1 MSTIRDP
8 ATITKVGRQMMT
20 AGGDITYTKATLY
33 GQDIS
38 HLTKDQLESLTSIGN
53 PLVTVPLGISDKN
66 DNGNGTTVI
75 LEATFQNSN
84 LKADLPYTAVGFFA
98 KRGDDAEKLIAVGV
112 ATEGAYLAAAS
123 PNGIATDALDI
134 KVAIAIGD
142 SANVTAMIDPAGS
155 VTPAALHN
163 AITDVK
169 SEMKT
174 GLDTKADKSTVDSD
188 VKSINDT
195 LATKA
200 DKQTVTDDLA
210 TKADKTDVDA
220 QIGTVNKSVS
230 DLSDTVKANKDDADK
245 TLATKA
251 DKATVESELSTK
263 ANQSDLDKT
272 NAEVAKKASTT
283 DVNSQLA
290 TKADAKDVTDAL
302 ALKDDTVDVDK
313 KISNVTNSVNSLSST
328 VTSNKSATDTAL
340 GTKANANDVANSF
353 EEVRNRVKKLEG
365 QQELT
370 APDFNTL
377 TSTGIYMIE
386 NPTSG
391 KNSPSNGNWGILV
404 VSRGT
409 TGSDSRILQEYYP
422 DSGDLPYFR
431 MSGPGGVWRDWK
443 QLSDQSEINSLRD
456 AVNTKV
462 DKTDVAKDIDTVN
475 KSISSMSATITANQ
489 KATDTALDT
498 KADKTTVNQELA
510 TKANSIDV
518 DDKLAAKADSA
529 DVTKQIKTITDLA
542 NSKADQTALDATNAT
557 VATKANS
564 TDVYTKTD
572 TDKLLDAKADKAA
585 VEQSLSTKANSAD
598 VDKKL
603 DKKADKSSVDAKIN
617 AIDFSKI
624 KFRKQRVNSDGQ
636 AADTTWSAT
645 KNSDGSYTIDI
656 YQDDWT
662 AYKVAS
668 LLQAITTKADQ
679 SSLDA
684 TNKTVA
690 TKANSSDVY
699 TKKQVDD
706 AFSSRDATIA
716 TKADKAMVD
725 TEISKIDFTPYAK
738 TADVNKEIKT
748 VTDLANTK
756 VDATYSYSK
765 AELDKKLLA
774 LFTDT
779 SGKVN
784 ASQVA
789 SMIAGKADKTDV
801 DQKIATVN
809 KSVSDLS
816 DTVSANKTATD
827 ASLATKANASDVAD
841 NVKTLQA
848 NIDTKA
854 DKATVDAE
862 IAKIDF
868 TPYAK
873 SADVDSKLKG
883 YTDTADLTK
892 LLAGKADSDFS
903 YSKAELDKKLL
914 DLTTTTGGKVD
925 ASQVAT
931 MIENKADKSDVTKQ
945 IGTVTD
951 LVNTKANSTDVDAAL
966 DKKDDITDVDAKIKK
981 VTDLANKAQSTADSK
996 VKSNWAI
1003 DNSNGKFVAANV
1015 PAVDTATQSFTQTG
1029 LDLLNTLAT
1038 KSQVADAKNT
1048 ANQAIDDYNKRPVIR
1063 GNDGDDL
1070 LAYKTNQLRLYVD
1083 VKNCKNLPP
1092 ASNTQWFTVEY
1103 IFENP
1108 NDDGV
1113 AIFRSPASEVWLNGN
1128 NGGNY
1133 NNWLRLANAGDIT
1146 NLQNAINT
1154 KANSSDVYTKS
1165 DVDYRTRGTIITD
1178 YDIASLTPTK
1188 ENNNYRNRWLVDQ
1201 NVLPKFAEQIN
1212 QLKGRRTVDS
1222 PDFNNMTDTGTYYI
1236 TNNATKN
1243 IKNNP
1248 VGQWGVLIVSNGNG
1262 HRISQVYYPDDGN
1275 PPWYRSLDESTWRPW
1290 YQLSTRYDVGN
1301 ATNAANAASN
1311 KIDTVL
1317 ANSYVRK
1324 QGMNAN
1330 GDCVEIKHTGIKQAN
1345 GGYAFDMWS
1354 DDWTASKLN
1363 DVIKNQLPSKANTA
1377 DVNNALND
1385 KANAGDVS
1393 ALQNKV
1399 NVNTPLFR
1407 KISADSTWE
1416 DIFGVTN
1423 PNNVLTSLRIN
1434 PGGSGQLVND
1444 FAAGIGFGGN
1454 DTKAVISVDYGSH
1467 VARFTA
1473 GNGTSPGWSEDVA
1486 WKSDINNVNNQ
1497 INSTNQ
1503 TVSALQQTIKTLNDT
1518 LSSANAT
1525 IKTLQD
1531 TITKQA
1537 TTITGLQTQVS
1548 NQANE
1553 ISYIKA
1559 NYIEGKRFSKSQEAA
1574 AEAWEKQNPQRLAF
1588 ITDN

>member
-1 MSTIRDP
+1 
-8 ATITKVGRQMMT
+8 MT
-20 AGGDITYTKATLY
+20 AGGDITYTKAVLY

-38 HLTKDQLESLTSIGN
+38 HLTREQLESLTSIGN

-112 ATEGAYLAAAS
+112 ATDGAYLAATS
-123 PNGIATDALDI
+123 PDGVATDALDI

-200 DKQTVTDDLA
+200 DKQTVTDDLVK
-210 TKADKTDVDA
+210 KADKADVDA

-230 DLSDTVKANKDDADK
+230 DLSDTVKANKDDTDK
-245 TLATKA
+245 VLATKA

-313 KISNVTNSVNSLSST
+313 KISNVQSSISALSST
-328 VTSNKSATDTAL
+328 VTSNKSATDT
-340 GTKANANDVANSF
+340 V
-353 EEVRNRVKKLEG
+353 
-365 QQELT
+365 
-370 APDFNTL
+370 
-377 TSTGIYMIE
+377 
-386 NPTSG
+386 
-391 KNSPSNGNWGILV
+391 
-404 VSRGT
+404 
-409 TGSDSRILQEYYP
+409 
-422 DSGDLPYFR
+422 
-431 MSGPGGVWRDWK
+431 
-443 QLSDQSEINSLRD
+443 
-456 AVNTKV
+456 
-462 DKTDVAKDIDTVN
+462 
-475 KSISSMSATITANQ
+475 
-489 KATDTALDT
+489 LDT

-510 TKANSIDV
+510 TKANSTDV

-542 NSKADQTALDATNAT
+542 NTKADQTALDATNAT

-564 TDVYTKTD
+564 TDVDSEIAGVTKSITD
-572 TDKLLDAKADKAA
+572 VSNTVKANKDDADKALATKADKTT
-585 VEQSLSTKANSAD
+585 VEQELAVKANSSD

-624 KFRKQRVNSDGQ
+624 KFRKQYLTQNGTSSDK
-636 AADTTWSAT
+636 TWNAT

-716 TKADKAMVD
+716 TKADKATVD
-725 TEISKIDFTPYAK
+725 AEISKIDFTPYAK
-738 TADVNKEIKT
+738 TVDVNKEIKT

-774 LFTDT
+774 LSTDT

-801 DQKIATVN
+801 DKKIATVN
-809 KSVSDLS
+809 KSISDLS

-883 YTDTADLTK
+883 YTNTADLTK
-892 LLAGKADSDFS
+892 LLTGKRDIADS
-903 YSKAELDKKLL
+903 YSRDELDKKFLQLSTDTSGKVSADQIAKLL
-914 DLTTTTGGKVD
+914 ASKVDKTDLTSQLQAITDSIGTKANSANVTAELAKKDNTADVD
-925 ASQVAT
+925 AK
-931 MIENKADKSDVTKQ
+931 IK
-945 IGTVTD
+945 TVTD
-951 LVNTKANSTDVDAAL
+951 LANTKANSVDVTAAL
-966 DKKDDITDVDAKIKK
+966 DKKDDTSDVDAKIKV
-981 VTDLANKAQSTADSK
+981 VTDTVN
-996 VKSNWAI
+996 
-1003 DNSNGKFVAANV
+1003 
-1015 PAVDTATQSFTQTG
+1015 
-1029 LDLLNTLAT
+1029 
-1038 KSQVADAKNT
+1038 SQVEDAKNT
-1048 ANQAIDDYNKRPVIR
+1048 AQSKLDQAKSDLTSLIDNIKNFNVDSYKGRIPSTDMNKITDAGLYGFSNVILTNSPYTGNRWGLLLVIR
-1063 GNDGDDL
+1063 EFDNDPNNIDQFITSNGSLFWRNISLTNNLYRNWKRFADDGD
-1070 LAYKTNQLRLYVD
+1070 
-1083 VKNCKNLPP
+1083 
-1092 ASNTQWFTVEY
+1092 
-1103 IFENP
+1103 
-1108 NDDGV
+1108 V
-1113 AIFRSPASEVWLNGN
+1113 AGLK
-1128 NGGNY
+1128 
-1133 NNWLRLANAGDIT
+1133 D
-1146 NLQNAINT
+1146 QINT
-1154 KANSSDVYTKS
+1154 KANASDLSALDSKAIKSIGIYPNDLNFTNGKFTNWSSEMKASPNDNGYALIDLSDDMDARAAADQLNTMLTNLNNLQGKQTKNKADANDLSATGVYYVYNPSKNFP
-1165 DVDYRTRGTIITD
+1165 VVQWGT
-1178 YDIASLTPTK
+1178 
-1188 ENNNYRNRWLVDQ
+1188 LV
-1201 NVLPKFAEQIN
+1201 
-1212 QLKGRRTVDS
+1212 
-1222 PDFNNMTDTGTYYI
+1222 
-1236 TNNATKN
+1236 TNNAN
-1243 IKNNP
+1243 
-1248 VGQWGVLIVSNGNG
+1248 GQRS
-1262 HRISQVYYPDDGN
+1262 SQFYFPDDN
-1275 PPWYRSLDESTWRPW
+1275 SCIWFRTY
-1290 YQLSTRYDVGN
+1290 N
-1301 ATNAANAASN
+1301 AGWKDWVN
-1311 KIDTVL
+1311 L
-1317 ANSYVRK
+1317 ANGRDITTLHD
-1324 QGMNAN
+1324 QIDA
-1330 GDCVEIKHTGIKQAN
+1330 
-1345 GGYAFDMWS
+1345 
-1354 DDWTASKLN
+1354 
-1363 DVIKNQLPSKANTA
+1363 
-1377 DVNNALND
+1377 
-1385 KANAGDVS
+1385 
-1393 ALQNKV
+1393 KV
-1399 NVNTPLFR
+1399 NTTVPLFR
-1407 KISADSTWE
+1407 RITAGATWNDILGTNNGSGVLVSIRDEGGTNTLGNFSAAIAFGGADTKGVLNVAYSGHTARIIGGNGNAPVWHE
-1416 DIFGVTN
+1416 DI
-1423 PNNVLTSLRIN
+1423 
-1434 PGGSGQLVND
+1434 
-1444 FAAGIGFGGN
+1444 
-1454 DTKAVISVDYGSH
+1454 
-1467 VARFTA
+1467 
-1473 GNGTSPGWSEDVA
+1473 A
-1486 WKSDINNVNNQ
+1486 WKSDVTNLQNQVNTKASASDV
-1497 INSTNQ
+1497 NSLNQ
-1503 TVSALQQTIKTLNDT
+1503 TISALQQTVQ
-1518 LSSANAT
+1518 S
-1525 IKTLQD
+1525 LQN
-1531 TITKQA
+1531 TVNQQA
-1537 TTITGLQTQVS
+1537 TQITGLQTLVN
-1548 NQANE
+1548 NQAQD
-1553 ISYIKA
+1553 IAYIKA
-1559 NYIEGKRFSKSQEAA
+1559 NYIEGKRSAKADESQAT
-1574 AEAWEKQNPQRLAF
+1574 AWEKENSQRIAF
-1588 ITDN
+1588 IEDKQKKGESMTLEKMKYQLRDWFAGTENYIGKAIHMPDGVGLTPYWLASDLNSIIVEDGQGNNPVVPNSKIIGLYNVSNTEKFVIARWTNTDNADVSAMFLVDEIFKNGGYRVAL